1 LENPDMMAKVVE
13 SLFLLCKSG
22 EGDFVLSESNKE
34 LPIVKAA
41 EMVIN
46 PFSIDYNSRQIQSKL
61 YEELMECESLYL
73 REKAEIQSTIIDYLD
88 KLKQNASYEMITSN
102 IELDTVKLLKLYEVR
117 LEPQCNT
124 VLERLIEY
132 TKVLTRLLRKKL
144 LIITNIS
151 SFLNQSDIKELVNM
165 CVYLKMNL
173 LLIESKELDFHGH
186 IKTYIIDNDN
196 CLIIR

>member
-1 LENPDMMAKVVE
+1 M
-13 SLFLLCKSG
+13 
-22 EGDFVLSESNKE
+22 
-34 LPIVKAA
+34 
-41 EMVIN
+41 
-46 PFSIDYNSRQIQSKL
+46 
-61 YEELMECESLYL
+61 
-73 REKAEIQSTIIDYLD
+73 
-88 KLKQNASYEMITSN
+88 
-102 IELDTVKLLKLYEVR
+102 DTVKLLKLYEVR
-117 LEPQCNT
+117 IEPQCNT